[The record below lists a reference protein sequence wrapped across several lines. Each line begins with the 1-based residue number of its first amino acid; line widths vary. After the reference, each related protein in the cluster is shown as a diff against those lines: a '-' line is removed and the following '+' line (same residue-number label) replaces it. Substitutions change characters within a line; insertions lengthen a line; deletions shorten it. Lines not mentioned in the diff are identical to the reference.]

1 MRELSSLREGW
12 DMFQE
17 EETRLLRAMTVQE
30 SMRQWL
36 MLQEAFEPQLQETAA
51 LFAPERWAALAEL
64 QVRLR
69 RLAEWQEQ
77 HGQPVQGNSDTPT
90 SNPPTS
96 NF

>member
-1 MRELSSLREGW
+1 MRTLSSLREGW
-12 DMFQE
+12 DAFEE

-36 MLQEAFEPQLQETAA
+36 MLQEAFEPQLQQTAA

-64 QVRLR
+64 QARLR

-77 HGQPVQGNSDTPT
+77 HGQLVQGNSDTPET
-90 SNPPTS
+90 PH
-96 NF
+96 